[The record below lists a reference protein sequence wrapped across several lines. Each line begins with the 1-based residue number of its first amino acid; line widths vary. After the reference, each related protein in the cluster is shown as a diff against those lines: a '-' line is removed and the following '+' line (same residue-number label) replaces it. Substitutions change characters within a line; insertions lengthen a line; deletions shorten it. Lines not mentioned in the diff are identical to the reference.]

1 MRPPEVPEMDKVPR
15 DHPAVV
21 EEGPEPLRQLSVM
34 VELVQPDRWFSQ

>member
-15 DHPAVV
+15 DHPAAE
-21 EEGPEPLRQLSVM
+21 EEGQELLRQPSVM